1 MALVNGQEIDL
12 LPTKGMRDEAKR
24 YRVWKQQ
31 GQSGG
36 TEVAARRAT
45 QILSGDELSPETV
58 LTMNAWFARHEVDKQ
73 AEGFRPGEEGYPSPG
88 RVAWAAWGGDAGMSW
103 AAVKAESI
111 KNSAD
116 RLMQALADFPMD
128 GPLDL
133 YELDESA
140 VEFGERPYPNEHA
153 ARLRDP
159 SQYERFRRANNRG
172 GEGVDF
178 IFGIKEGT
186 AELQAIRFK
195 LSRFTSAEAR
205 QWLRDNDYTPIQFE
219 PATNE
224 KAMDAELQRAA
235 PDALK
240 EGDFVSW
247 DSSGGRARGRIEH
260 VMREGTLGVPG
271 TEFSINATEEDPAA
285 LIRIYRDGE
294 PTETMVGHRF
304 STLTKIDDIRSL
316 KVEIKIEMDDSEDD
330 SMEEADTE
338 DAMSTE
344 DEPAD
349 EEERALA
356 RDLEGGKYTRTE
368 ATEFRSV
375 KARTFEFPFSSE
387 YPVAR
392 YFGNE
397 VLSHE
402 GSAAD
407 LTRLNDGAPLLF
419 NHNPDKVVGV
429 VERAWIDESKRR
441 GYAKVR
447 FSRNKFAQEV
457 LDDVKDGIL
466 RGISFGYAIEKMEER
481 DGDFVAT
488 RWSPHEVSVVSIPA
502 DPTIGIG
509 RSLLSPEPIMDEVL
523 QVAEPSISDE
533 VASPAAQVEEEAT
546 TRQAA
551 ETASIPIPAMEE
563 NTPDLEVIR
572 SKAAEAERTRIAA
585 ISALGAKHQ
594 MQDLARELIDGGRTL
609 DEARAAVLDKLGS
622 TPVEQPIRSTDVTTN
637 DVGLSEK
644 ETKRFSFVRAL
655 NYLANPGDASA
666 RRSAEFEIEVG
677 EAAAKKYERSSNGI
691 VVPNEVL
698 RRDLV
703 VGTSTAGGNLVADEL
718 LSGSF
723 IDLLRNRLAL
733 AQAGV
738 TMLSGL
744 QGNISIPRQSSAA
757 TAYWVGEGS
766 SPTESQQ
773 AIDQVNMTPKTVG
786 AFVDYSRRLLLQS
799 SIDVEGMVRNDLA
812 RVIALELDRAAIYG
826 TGSANQPLGLTNVT
840 GIGTQSLTS
849 YGTFAEYIGM
859 ETDVASANAD
869 AGSLRYV
876 VNAAAR
882 GALKSTEKATN
893 TGMFVFENN
902 EINGYPAIVSNQLAS
917 NDALFGDFSMMIMGM
932 WSGLDL
938 TVDPYAGATAGTV
951 RIIALQDVDVAVK
964 QPGAFCYAT

>member
-1 MALVNGQEIDL
+1 MAAM
-12 LPTKGMRDEAKR
+12 PTDGMREEARR
-24 YRVWKQQ
+24 YRAWKEE
-31 GQSGG
+31 GRKGG
-36 TEVAARRAT
+36 TDVAARRAG
-45 QILSGDELSPETV
+45 QILSGDELSDETIR
-58 LTMNAWFARHEVDKQ
+58 TMSAWFARHEVDKR
-73 AEGFRPGEEGYPSPG
+73 AEGFSPGEEGYPSPG
-88 RVAWAAWGGDAGMSW
+88 RVAWAAWGGDPGKTWSDALVARMDS
-103 AAVKAESI
+103 
-111 KNSAD
+111 D
-116 RLMQALADFPMD
+116 REMMA
-128 GPLDL
+128 
-133 YELDESA
+133 
-140 VEFGERPYPNEHA
+140 ERPYPNEHA

-159 SQYERFRRANNRG
+159 GQYDRFRRKNDEG

-178 IFGIKEGT
+178 IFGIKEGEEG
-186 AELQAIRFK
+186 AELQAIRFR
-195 LSRFTSAEAR
+195 LSEFTAAEAR
-205 QWLRDNDYTPIQFE
+205 AWLSERDYEPLEFE
-219 PATNE
+219 EATGE
-224 KAMDAELQRAA
+224 RSKVDEIEVETVTEERAA

-247 DSSGGRARGRIEH
+247 NSSGGRARGRIEH

-271 TEFSINATEEDPAA
+271 TEFSIDASEEDPAA

-294 PTETMVGHRF
+294 ATETMVGHRF
-304 STLTKIDDIRSL
+304 STLSKIDPIRAT
-316 KVEIKIEMDDSEDD
+316 EGGRFQRSEVT
-330 SMEEADTE
+330 SFRAL
-338 DAMSTE
+338 
-344 DEPAD
+344 
-349 EEERALA
+349 EEER
-356 RDLEGGKYTRTE
+356 
-368 ATEFRSV
+368 S
-375 KARTFEFPFSSE
+375 FEFPFSSE
-387 YPVAR
+387 YPVMR

-402 GSAAD
+402 MDAAN
-407 LTRLNDGAPLLF
+407 LERLNDGAPLLF
-419 NHNPDKVVGV
+419 NHDPDRVVGV
-429 VERAWIDESKRR
+429 VERAWVDGKKKR
-441 GYAKVR
+441 GYVKVR

-457 LDDVKDGIL
+457 LDDVRDNIL
-466 RGISFGYAIEKMEER
+466 RGISFGYSIDKMEER
-481 DGDFVAT
+481 GDDFVAT
-488 RWSPHEVSVVSIPA
+488 RWSPYEVSVVSIPA

-509 RSLLSPEPIMDEVL
+509 RSLTDETVVQAAPAASPTPEPEM
-523 QVAEPSISDE
+523 
-533 VASPAAQVEEEAT
+533 
-546 TRQAA
+546 
-551 ETASIPIPAMEE
+551 E

-572 SKAAEAERTRIAA
+572 SEAVEAERTRIAA
-585 ISALGAKHQ
+585 ISALGEKHQ
-594 MQDLARELIDGGRTL
+594 MQDLARELIDGGRTV
-609 DEARAAVLDKLGS
+609 DEARAAVLEKLG
-622 TPVEQPIRSTDVTTN
+622 TQPVEQVIRSADVTSN
-637 DVGLSEK
+637 DVGLSDK
-644 ETKRFSFVRAL
+644 ETRSFSFVRAL
-655 NYLANPGDASA
+655 NYLANPSDASA
-666 RRSAEFEIEVG
+666 RRAAEFEIEVG
-677 EAAAKKYERSSNGI
+677 KAAAQKYERASNGI
-691 VVPNEVL
+691 VIPNEVL

-738 TMLSGL
+738 TMLTGL

-840 GIGTQSLTS
+840 GIGTQALTS

-893 TGMFVFENN
+893 TGMFVFEDG

>member
-1 MALVNGQEIDL
+1 MEGAIDIFQF
-12 LPTKGMRDEAKR
+12 D
-24 YRVWKQQ
+24 
-31 GQSGG
+31 
-36 TEVAARRAT
+36 
-45 QILSGDELSPETV
+45 
-58 LTMNAWFARHEVDKQ
+58 LTSTD
-73 AEGFRPGEEGYPSPG
+73 
-88 RVAWAAWGGDAGMSW
+88 
-103 AAVKAESI
+103 
-111 KNSAD
+111 
-116 RLMQALADFPMD
+116 
-128 GPLDL
+128 
-133 YELDESA
+133 
-140 VEFGERPYPNEHA
+140 FGERPYPNEHA

-159 SQYERFRRANNRG
+159 DQYDRFRRSNDRG
-172 GEGVDF
+172 GAGVDF
-178 IFGIKEGT
+178 IFGIKDET

-195 LSRFTSAEAR
+195 LSRFTAAEAR
-205 QWLRDNDYTPIQFE
+205 GWLKDNGYEPLEFE

-235 PDALK
+235 ADQLK
-240 EGDFVSW
+240 VGDYVSW
-247 DSSGGRARGRIEH
+247 NSSGGTARGQIER
-260 VMREGTLGVPG
+260 VERDGSIDVPDSSFTVNGTP
-271 TEFSINATEEDPAA
+271 EDPAA
-285 LIRIYRDGE
+285 LIAVFRPESDGE
-294 PTETMVGHRF
+294 GYMKTDTVVGHRF
-304 STLTKIDDIRSL
+304 STLTKISPLRSL
-316 KVEIKIEMDDSEDD
+316 EVEEPVEV
-330 SMEEADTE
+330 EEVVE
-338 DAMSTE
+338 
-344 DEPAD
+344 EPA
-349 EEERALA
+349 AA
-356 RDLEGGKYTRTE
+356 TRDIEGGKYTRTE

-397 VLSHE
+397 VLSHDVE
-402 GSAAD
+402 AAD
-407 LTRLNDGAPLLF
+407 LMRLNDGAPLLF

-429 VERAWIDESKRR
+429 VERAWIDGEKKR

-481 DGDFVAT
+481 EGDFVAT
-488 RWSPHEVSVVSIPA
+488 RWSPHEISVVSIPA

-509 RSLLSPEPIMDEVL
+509 RSLLSPEPLMDEVL
-523 QVAEPSISDE
+523 QVTEPSISDE
-533 VASPAAQVEEEAT
+533 VASPTAEVVEEET

-585 ISALGAKHQ
+585 INALGEKHQ
-594 MQDLARELIDGGRTL
+594 MQDLARELVEGGRTI

-637 DVGLSEK
+637 DVGLSNK
-644 ETKRFSFVRAL
+644 EVKRFSFLRAL
-655 NYLANPGDASA
+655 NYLANPADATA
-666 RRSAEFEIEVG
+666 RRAAEFEIEVG

-698 RRDLV
+698 RRDLT
-703 VGTSTAGGNLVADEL
+703 VGTASAGGNLVDDEL

-733 AQAGV
+733 ANAGM
-738 TMLSGL
+738 TMLTGL
-744 QGNISIPRQSSAA
+744 QGNISIPRQTSSA

-826 TGSANQPLGLTNVT
+826 TGSSNQPLGLTNVT
-840 GIGTQSLTS
+840 GIGSQTITTF
-849 YGTFAEYIGM
+849 GTFAEYIGM
-859 ETDVASANAD
+859 ETDVAAANAD
-869 AGSLRYV
+869 AGSLRYII
-876 VNAAAR
+876 NASAR
-882 GALKSTEKATN
+882 GALKSTEKATG
-893 TGMFVFENN
+893 TAQFVYEND
-902 EINGYPAIVSNQLAS
+902 EINGYPVIVSNQLTN

-964 QPGAFCYAT
+964 QAGAFCLGT